1 LLDAQLAALADDLPP
16 MAIKTG
22 LLGSVENVRVLAA
35 WVKRLRERSCVA
47 LVVDPVWR
55 ASTGAAMSDEAL
67 RLALLEELLP
77 LATVVTPNRAEAA
90 WLLGVPSLAGEGALR
105 AAARDLPSTSVVI
118 TGGDDAEEEARDWLR
133 TPQAEGWLAL
143 PTIATRHTH
152 GSGCSFASSV
162 AAALALGYC
171 EADAMVL
178 AKMATALGLRESH
191 AAGQGAGAVW
201 PRAGFGQDAS
211 LLPALRPA
219 SASRLERAFPGTGAP
234 MDLYAVVDSAGW
246 VDRVAAAGVTTVQ
259 LRIKQASS
267 PHLDEEVRAAV
278 AAARTHGARLFIN
291 DHWQLALRHGAYGVH
306 LGQQDLADAD
316 LEALSAAGVRL
327 GISSH
332 APWEVCRAWALRP
345 SYVACGPVHATR
357 TKAMP
362 WTPQGE
368 GNLAYWCA
376 LLPLPVV
383 AIGGMDAARAG
394 EAAQCGADGIAVLS
408 GIVSSPDPEGAIARY
423 RDAIAAGRRA
433 GRRAAP
439 ALPHPTLAAGHMPT

>member
-1 LLDAQLAALADDLPP
+1 
-16 MAIKTG
+16 
-22 LLGSVENVRVLAA
+22 
-35 WVKRLRERSCVA
+35 
-47 LVVDPVWR
+47 
-55 ASTGAAMSDEAL
+55 
-67 RLALLEELLP
+67 
-77 LATVVTPNRAEAA
+77 
-90 WLLGVPSLAGEGALR
+90 
-105 AAARDLPSTSVVI
+105 
-118 TGGDDAEEEARDWLR
+118 
-133 TPQAEGWLAL
+133 
-143 PTIATRHTH
+143 
-152 GSGCSFASSV
+152 
-162 AAALALGYC
+162 
-171 EADAMVL
+171 
-178 AKMATALGLRESH
+178 
-191 AAGQGAGAVW
+191 VW

-357 TKAMP
+357 TKDMP